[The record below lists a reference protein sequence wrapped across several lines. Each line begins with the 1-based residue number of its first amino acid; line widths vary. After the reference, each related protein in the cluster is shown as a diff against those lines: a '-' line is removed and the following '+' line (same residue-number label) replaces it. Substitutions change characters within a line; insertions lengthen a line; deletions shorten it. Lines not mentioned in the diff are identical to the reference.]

1 MERVRFIDHNGT
13 QVLLI
18 DCTNCGPH
26 ELNSIFEEVQ
36 SVVTAQPP
44 HSVLTLTD
52 FTGADFD
59 KQTADH
65 MKVVATY
72 DRAYVKRAAIVGADD
87 IPDVYYRNLV
97 SFSAREFPIFKS
109 REEALDWLQSERTE
123 RAAG

>member
-13 QVLLI
+13 QVLMV
-18 DCTNCGPH
+18 DCTNLGPQ
-26 ELNSIFEEVQ
+26 ELNAIFERVQ
-36 SVVTAQPP
+36 QVVTSQPP
-44 HSVLTLTD
+44 HSVRVLSD
-52 FTGADFD
+52 FTGAQFD
-59 KQTADH
+59 KHAADH

-72 DRAYVKRAAIVGADD
+72 DRAYVKRSAIVGADD

-109 REEALDWLQSERTE
+109 REEALDWLVSERSE